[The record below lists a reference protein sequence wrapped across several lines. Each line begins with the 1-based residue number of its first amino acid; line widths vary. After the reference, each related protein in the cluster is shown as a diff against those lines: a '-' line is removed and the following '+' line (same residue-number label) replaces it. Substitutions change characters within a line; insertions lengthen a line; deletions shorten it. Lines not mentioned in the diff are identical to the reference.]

1 MKPQNLTLYATGDR
15 DRWRTIIKNRHGRVI
30 FVEVSIRDGTCKITD
45 HCYVDRLRSGKYY
58 AVPKKFVTMECAV
71 SSLLSIIASELD
83 RTYYGINY
91 SRTHSDL
98 SNKEFISAKL
108 SEMQR
113 TYRFL
118 IFVAE
123 GEPVNHTFPVLKT
136 RFKNKLHRSIYL
148 ELHTCDVKT
157 TITDCHY
164 FDREYNSP
172 VKAVPPTLSC
182 ISFDYS
188 RSSILRLVN
197 EELVCDFTDML
208 IVSDGS
214 IDISKPMPFCGH
226 IH

>member
-1 MKPQNLTLYATGDR
+1 MKPQNLTLHATGDR

-45 HCYVDRLRSGKYY
+45 HYYVDRIRGGKYY
-58 AVPKKFVTMECAV
+58 AVPQKLVTKACAV
-71 SSLLSIIASELD
+71 KSLLNVISSELD
-83 RTYYGINY
+83 RAYFGIEY
-91 SRTHSDL
+91 SRTYSDL
-98 SNKEFISAKL
+98 SNDEFISAML
-108 SEMQR
+108 SQMQR

-148 ELHTCDVKT
+148 ELHTCDGKT

-172 VKAVPPTLSC
+172 VKAVPPMLSC